1 METEGRVAALDAYKG
16 LSFALLTTLLWG
28 LQPFFMKVA
37 LLQYTPMSLSWFRLT
52 FAGAWMFCWWWAAGR
67 APGSVLR
74 ELPWIVWAAGLGLGI
89 NYFTFLEAI
98 QHGGPALTQV
108 LIQIGPLML
117 ALIGVVVYRER
128 LSLTQ
133 SSGAILALIGFS
145 VFYSDRLGASDTP
158 GGVAVAAGYVI
169 VSALSWVLYCLVQKN
184 LAKRFNVQVVNM
196 AVYLTAGVSLVGLVS
211 WSNFLEPIS
220 WPSAALLYLSVSTV
234 LAYGALAESL
244 ARLPLSRVTCV
255 IMCNPLI
262 TLLGVEVLGPYGFY
276 WAQDGV
282 VSWHGYLGAM
292 AALLGVAVTVLVRR
306 PVDARRS

>member
-1 METEGRVAALDAYKG
+1 METEARVTTLEAYQG
-16 LSFALLTTLLWG
+16 LIFALLTTLLWG
-28 LQPFFMKVA
+28 VQPFFMKVA
-37 LLQYTPMSLSWFRLT
+37 LLQYTPISLSWFRLT
-52 FAGAWMFCWWWAAGR
+52 FAGGWLFCWWWAVGR
-67 APGSVLR
+67 VPRSALR
-74 ELPWIVWAAGLGLGI
+74 ELPCIVWAAGLGLGI

-128 LSLTQ
+128 LSTAQ
-133 SSGAILALIGFS
+133 SLGALLALIGFS
-145 VFYSDRLGASDTP
+145 LFYSDRLGTSDSP
-158 GGVAVAAGYVI
+158 GGVAVAAGYVL
-169 VSALSWVLYCLVQKN
+169 VAALSWVLYCLVQKN
-184 LAKRFNVQVVNM
+184 LAKRFNVQVINM
-196 AVYLTAGVSLVGLVS
+196 AVYLTAGVTLVGLVT

-262 TLLGVEVLGPYGFY
+262 TLLGVELFRPYGFH

-282 VSWHGYLGAM
+282 VSWYGYVGAM
-292 AALLGVAVTVLVRR
+292 AALLGVAVTVLVRSR
-306 PVDARRS
+306 